1 MKTLIQAGAML
12 AIIAGF
18 GLATATAATATDSAC
33 AKCCKTSCSSCAK
46 CSVWSRI
53 EAAETR
59 KGAGL
64 STLFSWV
71 QLLAIPRIAVTTAA
85 LALFGGVLIGGVQ
98 AHSAREERYL
108 FALKPS
114 VAASHLR

>member
-1 MKTLIQAGAML
+1 MNPDDNELSSLLQGWRADVEPGT
-12 AIIAGF
+12 GF
-18 GLATATAATATDSAC
+18 QR
-33 AKCCKTSCSSCAK
+33 
-46 CSVWSRI
+46 SVWSRI

>member
-1 MKTLIQAGAML
+1 MNPDDNDLSSLLQGWRADVEPGAS
-12 AIIAGF
+12 F
-18 GLATATAATATDSAC
+18 QR
-33 AKCCKTSCSSCAK
+33 
-46 CSVWSRI
+46 SVWAGI
-53 EAAETR
+53 EVAEAR
-59 KGAGL
+59 KETGVSA
-64 STLFSWV
+64 LFSWV
-71 QLLAIPRIAVTTAA
+71 QLLAVPRFAVTTAV